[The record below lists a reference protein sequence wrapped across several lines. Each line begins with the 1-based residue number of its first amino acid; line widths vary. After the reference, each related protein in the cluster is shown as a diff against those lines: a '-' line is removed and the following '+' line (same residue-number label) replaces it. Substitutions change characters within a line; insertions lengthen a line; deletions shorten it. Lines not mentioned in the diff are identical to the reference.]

1 MAGFCILNGEIEKIS
16 TLKTAPIFVL
26 NDAEKEDIR
35 LYDTKPLCIGLHFQN
50 LVARLQQKNVAIPE
64 KFTKE
69 RIDRYVSRLLN
80 VNKVFR
86 GGVCTLLVFW
96 QQFPETTQPQFC
108 IFIEPLDRA
117 KFTFNEVGLKLGFK
131 EIYSERQPYIPV
143 SIFSANEEY
152 AQNVDALCRIDR
164 LGHSYTTDKGDLLLI
179 KDTVIHV
186 CENMLPFTTYF
197 TEYLSRNKKWTIV
210 KHLRFVGKDIYDSSE
225 VLLCSSFVGLQWVS
239 HVYSPMSVSDAHV
252 YGFRYAKE
260 LFFEMERAIEQM

>member
-1 MAGFCILNGEIEKIS
+1 MGGFCILNGEIEKIS
-16 TLKTAPIFVL
+16 SLKSAPIFVL

-35 LYDTKPLCIGLHFQN
+35 LYDTKPLCIGLHIQN
-50 LVARLQQKNVAIPE
+50 LIARLQQKNVSIPE

-96 QQFPETTQPQFC
+96 QQFPACTQPQFC
-108 IFIEPLDRA
+108 IFIEPLERV
-117 KFTFNEVGLKLGFK
+117 KFSFNDVGLKLGYQ
-131 EIYSERQPYIPV
+131 EIYSERQPYVPISV
-143 SIFSANEEY
+143 CASNDG
-152 AQNVDALCRIDR
+152 NVDNFDVLCRLDR
-164 LGHSYTTDKGDLLLI
+164 LGHSYTTNRGDLILMKGDE
-179 KDTVIHV
+179 IHV
-186 CENMLPFTTYF
+186 CENLLPFTTYF
-197 TEYLSRNKKWTIV
+197 TEYLARNKWKVV
-210 KHLRFVGKDIYDSSE
+210 KHLHFGGKDIYDSSE

-260 LFFEMERAIEQM
+260 LFFEMERAIEMM